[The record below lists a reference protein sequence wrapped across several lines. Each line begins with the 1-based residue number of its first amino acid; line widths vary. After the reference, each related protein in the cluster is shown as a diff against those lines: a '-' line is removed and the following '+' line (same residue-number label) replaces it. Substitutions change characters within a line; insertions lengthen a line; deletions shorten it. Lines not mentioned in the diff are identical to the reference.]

1 MKTDTLDQKHPTY
14 DADLWRKYDA
24 LYRGGDAFRKCIGD
38 FLMRQGAE
46 ESDDYER
53 RKADAAYR
61 SYIGPIVDFFAAK
74 LFGASLT
81 LRAKSRETGEL
92 IEADEYYEDL
102 KEDCDGR
109 GTDLVDFARSRLTQ
123 ALVKGRAWHLVE
135 LPDDGGGAALTRHEW
150 DHRGLGAATLR
161 DLDNEQVLDWEVDA
175 RGQLLWAVVY
185 SCERRRDA
193 PTATRSNI
201 TERWDVYDVTTVT
214 TYGITWDPQK
224 GQRPEVAQQV
234 STKPHGFDRVPLIR
248 LGFVGTKG
256 LRTKVRGTL
265 MTVSPSAVE
274 GLWLTNRIAD
284 SQVEYFR
291 LSSAMSWNLKTTC
304 YAMPVFAIA
313 KDTMPVMGAGYGI
326 IIGTEEEVSW
336 MAPPTGHLDT
346 MQVRLKDVREELY
359 RVANQMAQGIENSAA
374 GIGRS
379 GESKQVDADAAEV
392 CLRVY
397 GAIAKEA
404 IEQTL
409 DLIASARGENDV
421 CWSVEGLDSF
431 NIGDMPTV
439 VKAAADMQVLS
450 IPSPTLRKE
459 VFRRVADLMVPHAE
473 QGTRAQIHEEIDSG
487 VDEQVKAEAEAKAH
501 AAEMDDDD
509 DAEKDSDD
517 PDGVDEEREGDDSG
531 PQAGGVS
538 ATGKRPAEAA

>member
-1 MKTDTLDQKHPTY
+1 MKIDLLDQKHPTY

-38 FLMRQGAE
+38 FLLRQGAE

-53 RKADAAYR
+53 RKKDAAYR

-74 LFGASLT
+74 LFGASLS
-81 LRAKSRETGEL
+81 LRAKSIATGE
-92 IEADEYYEDL
+92 AVDPDPYYESF

-109 GTDLVDFARSRLTQ
+109 GTDLVDFVRSRLTQ

-135 LPDDGGGAALTRHEW
+135 RPDDGGAEPLTRHEW
-150 DHRGLGAATLR
+150 DERGLGAATLR

-175 RGQLLWAVVY
+175 QGQLLWAVVY
-185 SCERRRDA
+185 SCESRRETPVA
-193 PTATRSNI
+193 SRSNL
-201 TERWDVYDVTTVT
+201 TERWDVYDVTTLT
-214 TYGITWDPQK
+214 TFEITWDPSK
-224 GQRPEVAQQV
+224 AKRPEVAQQIA
-234 STKPHGFDRVPLIR
+234 SKPHGFDRVPLVR

-256 LRTKVRGTL
+256 LRTKVRGTQ
-265 MTVSPSAVE
+265 MNVSPSAVE

-404 IEQTL
+404 IEQTY
-409 DLIASARGENDV
+409 DIIASARGERDT
-421 CWSVEGLDSF
+421 CWSIEGLDTF
-431 NIGDMPTV
+431 NLGDMPTV
-439 VKAAADMQVLS
+439 VKAAAEVKLLD
-450 IPSPTLRKE
+450 IPSATLRKE
-459 VFRRVADLMVPHAE
+459 MYRRVADLMVPHAE
-473 QGTRAQIHEEIDSG
+473 QGTRALIHDEIDKG
-487 VDEQVKAEAEAKAH
+487 VDDQVKAEAEAKAH
-501 AAEMDDDD
+501 AQEMMDEAAE
-509 DAEKDSDD
+509 EGSED
-517 PDGVDEEREGDDSG
+517 PDGMDEEREGDDSG
-531 PQAGGVS
+531 SKASGINPSKQ
-538 ATGKRPAEAA
+538 RPAKAA